1 MTRTPFAR
9 PPAPTAHDLKLW
21 EALVDKADRSAAK
34 PATDPGPL
42 MRAGDRAFKARM
54 PIGQQVRNSACV
66 RLVAL
71 AKLWWRLS
79 PEVRLERAEDLAR
92 VAAEV
97 RGVLV
102 DPTGSEVGRRV
113 LPPADR

>member
-21 EALVDKADRSAAK
+21 EALVDKAERSAAK
-34 PATDPGPL
+34 PTMDPGPL

-54 PIGQQVRNSACV
+54 PVGQQVRNSACV

-71 AKLWWRLS
+71 AKLWWRLA
-79 PEVRLERAEDLAR
+79 PDVRVERADYLGR
-92 VAAEV
+92 TAAEV
-97 RGVLV
+97 RRELA
-102 DPTGSEVGRRV
+102 DPTGSERGRRV

>member
-9 PPAPTAHDLKLW
+9 PPAPTSHDLKLW
-21 EALVDKADRSAAK
+21 EALVDKAAKSAAK
-34 PATDPGPL
+34 PTTDPGSL

-54 PIGQQVRNSACV
+54 PIGQQVRDSACV

-71 AKLWWRLS
+71 AKLWWRLA
-79 PEVRLERAEDLAR
+79 PDVRVERAGDLGR

-97 RGVLV
+97 RAVLD